1 MTYLDSSYWK
11 ERSFCPAEYGGMFDN
26 QSVHSAP
33 NQKFIHK
40 DPTHGTVLQKN
51 TKIYKNV

>member
-1 MTYLDSSYWK
+1 MTHLDSSYWK
-11 ERSFCPAEYGGMFDN
+11 ERSFCPAEYGGTFDN

-33 NQKFIHK
+33 TQKLIHK

-51 TKIYKNV
+51 TKIYKNI